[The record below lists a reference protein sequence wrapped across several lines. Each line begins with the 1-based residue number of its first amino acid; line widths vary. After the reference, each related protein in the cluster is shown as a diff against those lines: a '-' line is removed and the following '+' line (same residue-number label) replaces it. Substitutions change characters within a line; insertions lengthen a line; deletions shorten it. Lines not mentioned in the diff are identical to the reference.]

1 MDFHHLRA
9 TDIGVRR
16 KLRAFSLLHSR
27 IWFRRDDA
35 LHISQNAE
43 LFCEIRMMRRSAILI
58 AGKCDGR
65 SLLPA
70 FIEIADAT
78 GRRIAQRQIF
88 RRLFFD

>member
-9 TDIGVRR
+9 TDIGVHRN
-16 KLRAFSLLHSR
+16 LRAFSLLHSR

-43 LFCEIRMMRRSAILI
+43 LSCEIRMMRRSAILI
-58 AGKCDGR
+58 TGNAMDAHYCR
-65 SLLPA
+65 LLLESPTQLEGA
-70 FIEIADAT
+70 LLK
-78 GRRIAQRQIF
+78 RQIF